1 MVLRRSLPLVSG
13 SKGKK
18 MLKYLSDKLFQTKVL
33 NAWTLVDYR
42 ALNTVQKN
50 TYWSILVEAMKTATP
65 NILCGGSE
73 TEHIALAIQNEME
86 SGLDDPAAFLDT
98 YRAESNLRTT
108 DNDFNG
114 VGHIRF
120 ALFNNTDLIGS
131 VVITQASILNK
142 QGGVVSVRITP
153 LLHRQGV
160 RVFNRARTAITA
172 AWTSD
177 QATLIR
183 YVLNNDFPVE
193 DSSIV
198 ARPVLVNPHPRNG
211 RLENWQAIVNYD
223 AALATIMATFNE
235 ITTETAFEGARPYK
249 LYKHV

>member
-1 MVLRRSLPLVSG
+1 MPQ
-13 SKGKK
+13 
-18 MLKYLSDKLFQTKVL
+18 YLSDKLFQTKVL

-73 TEHIALAIQNEME
+73 TEHIALAIQNEIE
-86 SGLDDPAAFLDT
+86 SGIDDPDAFLAT

-120 ALFNNTDLIGS
+120 ALFNNADLIGS
-131 VVITQASILNK
+131 VVITQASILDK
-142 QGGVVSVRITP
+142 QGNIVKVKITP
-153 LLHRQGV
+153 LLHRRGV

-198 ARPVLVNPHPRNG
+198 ARPVLVNPRPRNS
-211 RLENWQAIVNYD
+211 RFETWQAIIDYD
-223 AALATIMATFNE
+223 ASMKTIMDTFPE
-235 ITTETAFEGARPYK
+235 IEAVPAFEGARQTFH
-249 LYKHV
+249 YKHV